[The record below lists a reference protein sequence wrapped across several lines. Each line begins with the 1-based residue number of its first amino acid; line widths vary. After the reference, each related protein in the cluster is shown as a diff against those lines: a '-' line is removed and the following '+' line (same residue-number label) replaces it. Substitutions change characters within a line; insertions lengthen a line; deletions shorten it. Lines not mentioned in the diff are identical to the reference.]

1 MTGIHLKLADF
12 SRHME
17 LVYCLSFPRFA
28 QHRNCWIATKRQVA
42 LPTMTHRFKGN
53 SKRCAILAACLLL
66 SGCAFGALPASHEND
81 ALPASAN
88 LTVGSGANMDDGE
101 FHSSTCDGLIL
112 ERQERLARMG
122 RLEIATTNELKTLP
136 STIMQA
142 VQRLGT
148 APEDGTA
155 AYAELSAERARLA
168 ANQEAA
174 KKLNCPPG
182 PVPKLAAKAS

>member
-1 MTGIHLKLADF
+1 MT
-12 SRHME
+12 R
-17 LVYCLSFPRFA
+17 RF
-28 QHRNCWIATKRQVA
+28 QGQ
-42 LPTMTHRFKGN
+42 
-53 SKRCAILAACLLL
+53 SKRCGTVVACLLL

-81 ALPASAN
+81 ASPASAN
-88 LTVGSGANMDDGE
+88 LPVGSIANMDDGE

-122 RLEIATTNELKTLP
+122 RLEAAISNELKTLP
-136 STIMQA
+136 STLMQV

-155 AYAELSAERARLA
+155 AHAELNAERGRLA

-174 KKLNCPPG
+174 NKLNCPPY
-182 PVPKLAAKAS
+182 PVPKPAAKAS